1 MIIDTAPFFLGFF
14 AYLIGQRQE
23 RNENINK
30 ELMSSLEELHKMQNQ
45 LLEQERLRSEIA
57 LSSQI
62 AHELKNPLNFIINYT
77 EISME
82 LLRECA
88 IPEGSGPMYEDLNGI
103 KKNISDNLM
112 VIHKH
117 GKRSGSILS
126 ELLKAQHAAA

>member
-1 MIIDTAPFFLGFF
+1 
-14 AYLIGQRQE
+14 
-23 RNENINK
+23 
-30 ELMSSLEELHKMQNQ
+30 MQNQ